1 MNLRRGY
8 IYTCIKRQVYV
19 ILLCTGERAGGG
31 GGGGQG
37 RVASRTTLFK
47 STFSGFDCCVFCI
60 SRIITIK
67 YFPSHMIGLNEP
79 CDKICPILTTFQ
91 VLGEYLSDNKH
102 NMCKNMLSPFLGH
115 NLYFQEE
122 NSFLWSLLLETV
134 CLLEQ
139 IMSVDKYPSSIFSC
153 HNYLFYSCRILPPS

>member
-1 MNLRRGY
+1 MRRGY

-122 NSFLWSLLLETV
+122 NSFL
-134 CLLEQ
+134 
-139 IMSVDKYPSSIFSC
+139 
-153 HNYLFYSCRILPPS
+153 